1 MDFLDSKNFYYKIT
15 LVTLVVIFLE
25 MVLGSWTAS
34 IDAGLSCPNWPLCYG
49 QVVPLN
55 TTNPYG
61 FSALKI
67 WSEYTHRVT
76 ATLVSIFLVLTAY
89 LTYRHREEVEVNKA
103 GNKVMIGQS
112 RYKIM
117 MVVIVLLAV
126 QIILGAL
133 TVIMDT
139 NAVIVTTHLATATII
154 FGLTVFMA
162 TKIKPQQT

>member
-15 LVTLVVIFLE
+15 IVTLFVIFME
-25 MVLGSWTAS
+25 MVLGSLTAS
-34 IDAGLSCPNWPLCYG
+34 LDAGLSCPNWPLCYG

-61 FSALKI
+61 YSALQI
-67 WSEYTHRVT
+67 WSEYIHRVT

-89 LTYRHREEVEVNKA
+89 LTYKNRDEIMA
-103 GNKVMIGQS
+103 GLSGNKVMIGQS
-112 RYKIM
+112 RFNIM
-117 MVVIVLLAV
+117 LVVLVLLFV

-133 TVIMDT
+133 TVIYQT
-139 NAVIVTTHLATATII
+139 NAIIVTTHLATATLI